1 MKNEDVLQI
10 ARNEIANLTRT
21 VKVSLQKQQQSL
33 LITRQ
38 SPEKWVKASHSTKS
52 SSRKRARTTNHQL
65 TIFKKRHPYTNRVGQ
80 RAEMMRQFYRARIKL
95 SDELKKGENNQR
107 AESLKKPEQ
116 EQENEEISII
126 SSTKISAVE
135 RGKCRTSSRMSSFI
149 TEQILN
155 GEQLTDET
163 INLALK
169 ILKKQYPSWN
179 GFEDTTLGPIRQYS
193 HHKKNFI
200 QIPYSDHHWTTFFFI
215 YIYKQIRRRK
225 TLYTRTLTKS
235 NKVKSVLK

>member
-21 VKVSLQKQQQSL
+21 VKVSSQKQQQSL

-38 SPEKWVKASHSTKS
+38 SPEKRVKASHSTKS
-52 SSRKRARTTNHQL
+52 CSRKRARTTNHQL
-65 TIFKKRHPYTNRVGQ
+65 TIFKKRHPYTHCVGQ

-149 TEQILN
+149 TEQISN

-169 ILKKQYPSWN
+169 NLKKQYHSWN

-200 QIPYSDHHWTTFFFI
+200 QIPYSDHHWTTFFLYI
-215 YIYKQIRRRK
+215 YI
-225 TLYTRTLTKS
+225 
-235 NKVKSVLK
+235 NK

>member
-38 SPEKWVKASHSTKS
+38 SPEKRVKVSHSTKS
-52 SSRKRARTTNHQL
+52 CSRKRARTTNHQL
-65 TIFKKRHPYTNRVGQ
+65 TIFKKRHPYTHCVGQ

-116 EQENEEISII
+116 GQENEEISII
-126 SSTKISAVE
+126 SSTKISALE

-149 TEQILN
+149 TEQISN

-163 INLALK
+163 INLTLEN
-169 ILKKQYPSWN
+169 LKKQYPSWN

-200 QIPYSDHHWTTFFFI
+200 QIPYSDHHWTTFFL
-215 YIYKQIRRRK
+215 YI
-225 TLYTRTLTKS
+225 
-235 NKVKSVLK
+235 

>member
-1 MKNEDVLQI
+1 MKNEDVLKI
-10 ARNEIANLTRT
+10 TRNEIANLTRT

-52 SSRKRARTTNHQL
+52 CSRKRARTTNHQL
-65 TIFKKRHPYTNRVGQ
+65 TIFKKRHPYTHRVGQ

-116 EQENEEISII
+116 EQENEEISVIN
-126 SSTKISAVE
+126 STKISALE
-135 RGKCRTSSRMSSFI
+135 QGKCRTSSRMSSFI

-169 ILKKQYPSWN
+169 ILKNQ
-179 GFEDTTLGPIRQYS
+179 
-193 HHKKNFI
+193 
-200 QIPYSDHHWTTFFFI
+200 
-215 YIYKQIRRRK
+215 
-225 TLYTRTLTKS
+225 
-235 NKVKSVLK
+235 

>member
-1 MKNEDVLQI
+1 MKNEDVLKI
-10 ARNEIANLTRT
+10 TRNEIANLTRT

-52 SSRKRARTTNHQL
+52 CSRKRARTTNHQL
-65 TIFKKRHPYTNRVGQ
+65 TIFKKRHPYTHRVGQ

-95 SDELKKGENNQR
+95 SDELKKGENIQR

-116 EQENEEISII
+116 KQENEEISII
-126 SSTKISAVE
+126 NSTKISAVE

-163 INLALK
+163 INIALK
-169 ILKKQYPSWN
+169 ILKNQYPSWN
-179 GFEDTTLGPIRQYS
+179 GLEDTTVGPIRQYS
-193 HHKKNFI
+193 QHKKNFI
-200 QIPYSDHHWTTFFFI
+200 QILYSDHHWTTV
-215 YIYKQIRRRK
+215 RG
-225 TLYTRTLTKS
+225 KS
-235 NKVKSVLK
+235 LNEVFMLLILVVA

>member
-1 MKNEDVLQI
+1 M
-10 ARNEIANLTRT
+10 
-21 VKVSLQKQQQSL
+21 
-33 LITRQ
+33 
-38 SPEKWVKASHSTKS
+38 KASHSTKS
-52 SSRKRARTTNHQL
+52 CSRKTARTTNHQL
-65 TIFKKRHPYTNRVGQ
+65 TIFKKRHPYTHCVGQ

-135 RGKCRTSSRMSSFI
+135 RGKCRTSSRMSNFI
-149 TEQILN
+149 TEQISN

-163 INLALK
+163 INLTLEN
-169 ILKKQYPSWN
+169 LKKQYTSWN

-225 TLYTRTLTKS
+225 KLYTRTLTKS

>member
-1 MKNEDVLQI
+1 M
-10 ARNEIANLTRT
+10 
-21 VKVSLQKQQQSL
+21 KVSLQKRQQSL

-38 SPEKWVKASHSTKS
+38 SPKKWVKVSHSTKS
-52 SSRKRARTTNHQL
+52 CSRKTARTAKPQL
-65 TIFKKRHPYTNRVGQ
+65 TIFKEQHPYTHRVGQ

-95 SDELKKGENNQR
+95 SDELKKGENIQR

-116 EQENEEISII
+116 KQENEEISII
-126 SSTKISAVE
+126 NSTKISAVE

-169 ILKKQYPSWN
+169 NLKN
-179 GFEDTTLGPIRQYS
+179 
-193 HHKKNFI
+193 
-200 QIPYSDHHWTTFFFI
+200 
-215 YIYKQIRRRK
+215 
-225 TLYTRTLTKS
+225 
-235 NKVKSVLK
+235 